1 MPALSTCF
9 TANGAIGNPT
19 PSAVTALGRDVVYRF
34 TAPSNG
40 NYSFHL
46 SNIDPLGGANLI
58 LHLSSDC
65 PTAEAT
71 ATPTTAPLPTNTPA
85 VVPACVAA
93 ANRTTTT
100 TFGAEEVPCL
110 AMTAGQT
117 VFVFV
122 DEATYLASQLGG
134 NFYLEA
140 TRCVSEVEPKD
151 VYKRQALHRGALR
164 GDPREVRVGRGSGA
178 AVRALP
184 HADAAGSVSYTHLD
198 VYKRQA
204 LTS

>member
-1 MPALSTCF
+1 M
-9 TANGAIGNPT
+9 
-19 PSAVTALGRDVVYRF
+19 YRF

-93 ANRTTTT
+93 ANRNSTT
-100 TFGAEEVPCL
+100 TFAAEEVPCF

-117 VFVFV
+117 VFLFV

-134 NFYLEA
+134 RFYLEA
-140 TRCVSEVEPKD
+140 TRCVAEVEPND
-151 VYKRQALHRGALR
+151 FTSQANAYACGIQGMIMRTPTSVPTATTVGGPITRPPAHDRAGRIPDHHPDAVLR
-164 GDPREVRVGRGSGA
+164 RE
-178 AVRALP
+178 
-184 HADAAGSVSYTHLD
+184 
-198 VYKRQA
+198 
-204 LTS
+204 